1 VNHVAVVPVDG
12 LDEPTR
18 RALRYAVSL
27 TPRVLAVHMANGLP
41 SQLAASWAEDV
52 PLVVLEGAPD
62 SRALLRAIWVL
73 KGTEQAERVSVVV
86 PAPGREDLP
95 CVLGPGVVLCP
106 VPTEIRHKHI

>member
-1 VNHVAVVPVDG
+1 VKHVAVVPVEG
-12 LDEPTR
+12 LDDATR

-27 TPRVLAVHMANGLP
+27 TPCVLAVHLAKRLP
-41 SQLAASWAEDV
+41 SRLADGWADDV

-62 SRALLRAIWVL
+62 SRGLLQAIEVL

-86 PAPGREDLP
+86 PALPRAVDLP

-106 VPTEIRHKHI
+106 VPPTVTGL